1 MKTQNKKDDKTVPT
15 VGANNAGVPI
25 QKVTK
30 DTNLAELLM
39 DHPGTAEILLDY
51 GLHCVGCFANSFDTL
66 EGGAKIHGFSDEE
79 LHEMVDRLNEFIE
92 FGE

>member
-1 MKTQNKKDDKTVPT
+1 MTTQNNKKQADV
-15 VGANNAGVPI
+15 VGKKINKI
-25 QKVTK
+25 TK
-30 DTNLAELLM
+30 DTNLAVILM

-66 EGGAKIHGFSDEE
+66 EGGAKIHGFTDGE
-79 LHEMVDRLNEFIE
+79 LQEIVERLNEFIE